1 MPELPEVET
10 IRRGLIPA
18 LEGRR
23 LVRVIQRRPDLRVP
37 FPERFAERL
46 TGRRV
51 AAIRRRAKY
60 LLFHLDDGAVLIVH
74 LGMSGRMVVAPA
86 VPDVFSRHDHVVF
99 VTETG
104 TAVVFNDAR
113 RFGLMALADEAELA
127 VHPLLCRLGPE
138 PLDPAFTG
146 AVLAERLA
154 GRPTPIKMALLDQTV
169 VAGLGNIYASEA
181 LFAAELDPTR
191 PASQVVGETAIKL
204 AAAIRDVLERA
215 VAAGGS
221 SLRDY
226 VNADGGLGYF
236 QYGFAVYGR
245 QGRPCPGCSCDLA
258 KTGGV
263 RRMVQGGRAT
273 FFCQHR
279 QR

>member
-1 MPELPEVET
+1 MKTVSIPSTGNEYIVGKILCIGRNYVDHIKELGNET
-10 IRRGLIPA
+10 P
-18 LEGRR
+18 
-23 LVRVIQRRPDLRVP
+23 
-37 FPERFAERL
+37 
-46 TGRRV
+46 
-51 AAIRRRAKY
+51 
-60 LLFHLDDGAVLIVH
+60 GA
-74 LGMSGRMVVAPA
+74 P
-86 VPDVFSRHDHVVF
+86 VVF
-99 VTETG
+99 MKPA
-104 TAVVFNDAR
+104 TAVVSDGESVVIPAYSS
-113 RFGLMALADEAELA
+113 DCHYEAELA

-191 PASQVVGETAIKL
+191 PAFQVVGETATKL